1 MFAQDCIYVIF
12 ETYKTTFDWKIQNK
26 MLLSN
31 IPSQDSKL

>member
-26 MLLSN
+26 N
-31 IPSQDSKL
+31 AVK